1 MEGLS
6 SGFAVLHRCNTLSEL
21 TLRVVVW
28 VSVAVTA
35 GGGGGEEGREGRTG
49 RGEREEGGED
59 TLEGRGFVRVYI

>member
-1 MEGLS
+1 MEWLP

-35 GGGGGEEGREGRTG
+35 GGGGEEGREGRTG

-59 TLEGRGFVRVYI
+59 TLEERGFGRVYI